1 MTYQEI
7 VQLIHKDEHFVNEM
21 CERFGEQAELQ
32 IISALNNEE
41 IEDSLIEAIQEILE
55 SGGSQE
61 LSGGGIYSDPYAM
74 CQYGN
79 HEIYWV
85 TCDYEMIDGYFDNVT
100 EAENSYYEL
109 LEGDEE
115 DE

>member
-1 MTYQEI
+1 MNYQEI

-55 SGGSQE
+55 SGGTQE

-74 CQYGN
+74 YQYGN

-85 TCDYEMIDGYFDNVT
+85 TCDYEIIEGYFDNVT

-115 DE
+115 DK